1 MTASYEKEQ
10 KDLTASM
17 EKWKAELESAQQQEV
32 NLRQLLR
39 ALREFTEVKQL
50 TPELVNIPTET
61 EIKAAMEEIRN
72 KHKQSTIA

>member
-1 MTASYEKEQ
+1 M
-10 KDLTASM
+10 
-17 EKWKAELESAQQQEV
+17 ESAQQQEV

-72 KHKQSTIA
+72 KHKQSTFA